1 MPVTAEPDDET
12 VIVSAGSFD
21 PEGGI
26 DLSESWRDLIGA
38 EFWWGWIA
46 VNQQGYSDGVLLSFN
61 GIDPQVLL
69 NVIASSIVVRR
80 IPPGPR
86 NN

>member
-1 MPVTAEPDDET
+1 MHVTAEPDDET

-46 VNQQGYSDGVLLSFN
+46 VNQQGYSDGVVDCGAADSTR
-61 GIDPQVLL
+61 
-69 NVIASSIVVRR
+69 ASKQLICFLFDVY
-80 IPPGPR
+80 
-86 NN
+86 